1 MVHSYVHPKCRGK
14 GNAGASQTKDSIH
27 CGLRRGCVH
36 HQSVDSPIQL
46 VSWTIGVLQQESCLI
61 GIGLKS
67 LTFFYFFSDF
77 FASIHFWMIVESPPA
92 TNNGSV
98 ASTNFCLQFK
108 TQQTIIY
115 LHSHYC
121 QNKKCGI
128 NFCITKINTKKLLS
142 AKPTQ
147 FALADTDE
155 IFILYSQWRH
165 QPIGSRL
172 PEQMLATKT
181 SREGRSFF

>member
-1 MVHSYVHPKCRGK
+1 MSTTSLSIRQYNWCLEQSEFYNKRVVWL
-14 GNAGASQTKDSIH
+14 ASAWNLWHFFTFSQIFLLRFIFEWSSNL
-27 CGLRRGCVH
+27 LRRPTTV
-36 HQSVDSPIQL
+36 QWLLP
-46 VSWTIGVLQQESCLI
+46 
-61 GIGLKS
+61 
-67 LTFFYFFSDF
+67 TFVFNSKPSRLLFTY
-77 FASIHFWMIVESPPA
+77 I
-92 TNNGSV
+92 
-98 ASTNFCLQFK
+98 C
-108 TQQTIIY
+108 
-115 LHSHYC
+115 HYC